1 MAYRDTKYASDIQ
14 KDYNNA
20 SKKNESAYKNALSN
34 ANKALDTQSK
44 KVDDAYSDINKKAQ
58 ERRTLNAFLNSNDA
72 TGSRGVTGTS
82 RLSETVNYENMRNDN
97 ADAREYEKEQISR
110 AAIDLGLTNDVNV
123 ANMYANNI
131 LAKIDADANER
142 QFGYEYDFEEENE
155 AMNEALARTQEFGKV
170 MTKNDAKLLGVPVG
184 TSIRKVTASG
194 GSSSGSRSSGSS
206 SSGVNYSAAAQAV
219 ASDSSKLNKLKQL
232 YYAGMQTGSGSK
244 GSTSSNQTSYYQAYL
259 NQLNNTNYGVLGD
272 DSARQ
277 YLNSLG
283 VTDKGEQS
291 ALMAAAGI
299 SEYEKYY
306 ADDASTQKLLAITGT
321 GNYGG

>member
-34 ANKALDTQSK
+34 ANKAFDTQSK

-58 ERRTLNAFLNSNDA
+58 ERRTLTAFLNSNDA

-184 TSIRKVTASG
+184 TSIRKVTAR
-194 GSSSGSRSSGSS
+194 GSSSGSSKKSGGESS
-206 SSGVNYSAAAQAV
+206 SYSAISAKGREIIASNILPEIYAGGWETSGQYAQPTSSYAAYLSQLNQSNEGILGDKAVRDYLNKQGITDKYEQSRIMEASGVP
-219 ASDSSKLNKLKQL
+219 
-232 YYAGMQTGSGSK
+232 AGK
-244 GSTSSNQTSYYQAYL
+244 W
-259 NQLNNTNYGVLGD
+259 
-272 DSARQ
+272 
-277 YLNSLG
+277 
-283 VTDKGEQS
+283 
-291 ALMAAAGI
+291 
-299 SEYEKYY
+299 
-306 ADDASTQKLLAITGT
+306 
-321 GNYGG
+321 

>member
-123 ANMYANNI
+123 ANMYVNNI

-184 TSIRKVTASG
+184 TSIRKVTAR
-194 GSSSGSRSSGSS
+194 GSSSSGRRSSGSS
-206 SSGVNYSAAAQAV
+206 KGSGLSSAAQAI
-219 ASDSSKLNKLKQL
+219 ANDPDKLNRLRQI
-232 YYAGMQTGSGSK
+232 YNEGMNAGSGSK
-244 GSTSSNQTSYYQAYL
+244 GSTSNNQTSYYQAYL
-259 NQLNNTNYGVLGD
+259 NQLNNSNLGQLGD
-272 DSARQ
+272 DAARK
-277 YLNSLG
+277 YLSSLG
-283 VTDKGEQS
+283 VTDPLEQS
-291 ALMAAAGI
+291 SLMNDAGI
-299 SEYEKYY
+299 SEYKRYY
-306 ADDASTQKLLAITGT
+306 SSDEEMKKLAGRL
-321 GNYGG
+321 

>member
-1 MAYRDTKYASDIQ
+1 
-14 KDYNNA
+14 
-20 SKKNESAYKNALSN
+20 
-34 ANKALDTQSK
+34 
-44 KVDDAYSDINKKAQ
+44 
-58 ERRTLNAFLNSNDA
+58 
-72 TGSRGVTGTS
+72 
-82 RLSETVNYENMRNDN
+82 
-97 ADAREYEKEQISR
+97 
-110 AAIDLGLTNDVNV
+110 
-123 ANMYANNI
+123 
-131 LAKIDADANER
+131 
-142 QFGYEYDFEEENE
+142 
-155 AMNEALARTQEFGKV
+155 MNEALARTQEFGKV

-184 TSIRKVTASG
+184 TSIRKVTARS
-194 GSSSGSRSSGSS
+194 SSSGRKSSGSS

-244 GSTSSNQTSYYQAYL
+244 GSTSSNQTSCYQAYL

-306 ADDASTQKLLAITGT
+306 ADDASTQKLLAIQGT
-321 GNYGG
+321 GKYGG